1 MNIVLKETLGFV
13 DIKIYDNNIFHTNVV
28 GKVPLTVAQA
38 KEITA
43 FRMDNMGGKK
53 ALMLYT
59 RDDRYTVPTPEV
71 IEYIKST
78 DRKENV
84 LGDAFV
90 IKSFSQRLFVKTL
103 STVRGVQVPT
113 SFFASKQK
121 ATDWLLGL
129 K

>member
-78 DRKENV
+78 DRKEHV

-90 IKSFSQRLFVKTL
+90 IKLLSKIVCQNIEHCEGCPGSYILFCLQTE
-103 STVRGVQVPT
+103 SN
-113 SFFASKQK
+113 
-121 ATDWLLGL
+121 
-129 K
+129 